1 MLLVPGTGR
10 LAGTGTRLQF
20 VTLVCGGRNFK
31 LSYIHTNILNTLSRY
46 EYVYILRM
54 ALSQH
59 FPFAP
64 LVLHSAPV

>member
-1 MLLVPGTGR
+1 MLLV
-10 LAGTGTRLQF
+10 AGTGTRLQF

-31 LSYIHTNILNTLSRY
+31 LSYIHTNILNTLLRY
-46 EYVYILRM
+46 DEYRYVYILRM